1 MVTFVTMPF
10 VFVRALLKDPKE
22 LAIENLALRQQL
34 AVFKHNTKRP
44 KLRKTDRVF
53 WIWLSKLWADWR
65 SVLIIVQPT
74 TVVKWHRLGFRL
86 YWTWK
91 SRPRK
96 PGRPKIDPEI
106 RRTIRRMCRDNP
118 LWGVPRILSELEL
131 LGFDVSEG
139 TVSKYMLRVGKPSS
153 PGWRAFLTNHA
164 AEIVAVDFFTVPTA
178 TFRVLFC
185 FFVISHDRRKI
196 LHFNVT
202 DHPTA
207 EWTAQQITEA
217 FPWDTA
223 PRFLLRDRD
232 GIYGDEFRQRVK
244 NMGIEE
250 IRTSPRSPW
259 QNPYAERVIG
269 SIRRECLDHVIV
281 LGEQHVRRIMASYV
295 DYYNNS
301 RLHLSLDRD
310 APIPR
315 KPGARKHGEIIA
327 IPRVGGLHHRYERCA

>member
-1 MVTFVTMPF
+1 MLTLVTAPF
-10 VFVRALLKDPKE
+10 AFIRALLKDPKE
-22 LAIENLALRQQL
+22 LAVENLALRQQL

-44 KLRKTDRVF
+44 KLQKTDRIF

-65 SVLIIVQPT
+65 SVLIIVQPA

-118 LWGVPRILSELEL
+118 LWGVPRVLSELEL

-178 TFRVLFC
+178 C
-185 FFVISHDRRKI
+185 PSQE
-196 LHFNVT
+196 LHPYSESASLI
-202 DHPTA
+202 DL
-207 EWTAQQITEA
+207 AQ
-217 FPWDTA
+217 
-223 PRFLLRDRD
+223 R
-232 GIYGDEFRQRVK
+232 
-244 NMGIEE
+244 
-250 IRTSPRSPW
+250 
-259 QNPYAERVIG
+259 
-269 SIRRECLDHVIV
+269 
-281 LGEQHVRRIMASYV
+281 
-295 DYYNNS
+295 
-301 RLHLSLDRD
+301 
-310 APIPR
+310 
-315 KPGARKHGEIIA
+315 
-327 IPRVGGLHHRYERCA
+327 